1 MGGHLYIVSFGYKH
15 QLKTLWKKG
24 KLPTVKNGLYGD
36 LLKEDTVSLEH
47 GDPVSKGGK
56 TIISNLFLASIRKN
70 NERGNSPIT
79 DFLTVDMA
87 KKYFSQF
94 VGVIVKKRGKIIF
107 SGDDYILKATETLKK
122 LGLNLN

>member
-1 MGGHLYIVSFGYKH
+1 MYIVSFGYKH
-15 QLKTLWKKG
+15 PLKTLWKKG
-24 KLPTVKNGLYGD
+24 KLPTVTTGLYGD
-36 LLKEDTVSLEH
+36 LLKQDTVSLEH

-56 TIISNLFLASIRKN
+56 TIIDNLFLASIKKN
-70 NERGNSPIT
+70 SQRGNSPIT

-94 VGVIVKKRGKIIF
+94 VDVVVKKRGKVIF
-107 SGDDYILKATETLKK
+107 SGNDYISRATKTLKS